1 MPGDLHANNYR
12 GQESGA
18 CFARES
24 APFKLGYPLA
34 LAATRG
40 FKSVNLEA
48 VTASFPDC
56 AFEDWELAFAAFP
69 NAFLDPAECSL
80 STCSV
85 LEFPTAER
93 GSDVLVFIAWPET
106 HKLVSQQKVDD
117 FFKRQAGQLYTP
129 GEPGRI
135 FIGECDGGF

>member
-1 MPGDLHANNYR
+1 MLSMNEPVMPGGLHANNYR
-12 GQESGA
+12 GEESGA
-18 CFARES
+18 WLARES
-24 APFKLGYPLA
+24 TLFKLGYPLA
-34 LAATRG
+34 DTRG

-69 NAFLDPAECSL
+69 NAFLDPVECSL

-93 GSDVLVFIAWPET
+93 GFDVLV
-106 HKLVSQQKVDD
+106 S
-117 FFKRQAGQLYTP
+117 
-129 GEPGRI
+129 
-135 FIGECDGGF
+135 